1 MVDVVSLV
9 FAITAIVLSILSH
22 VRHGKSK
29 CLGCELDIETIESID
44 PPMSVS
50 PITTPKESSTRSRA
64 ASNAIDIIEKI

>member
-29 CLGCELDIETIESID
+29 CLGCEVDIETIESID
-44 PPMSVS
+44 PPMQIS
-50 PITTPKESSTRSRA
+50 PLSTPSRSRA
-64 ASNAIDIIEKI
+64 GSNAIDIIEKI